1 MEAVKLTNKKQINSL
16 VFLFSITYMIS
27 YMTRINYG
35 AIIAEMQ
42 TALGYSKSL
51 LSISLTGS
59 FITYGIGQIIS
70 GIFGDKTSPKRLV
83 MYGLSVTFL
92 MNLLIIFCRT
102 PYQMAIIWSVNGF
115 AQSLMWP
122 PIVKIMSAVL
132 SDSDYTFA
140 VNKVS
145 WGSSIGTIL
154 VYLLAPILIS
164 AFSWK
169 AVFVTSAVLAFAM
182 IFIWNK
188 FAYDVKIVPVN
199 KEKSEVKKTGII
211 TPFIIFAMI
220 AIVLQG
226 MLRDGVT
233 TWMPSYV
240 AETFKLSNEIS
251 ILTGVILPIFS
262 ILSFQLAT
270 EIYTRKI
277 NNLFVCA
284 AIFFGIG
291 AIAAL
296 GLSLLTNVSAAIS
309 IFMFAMLTGGMHG
322 VNLMLICMLP
332 AYFKNTGKVSTVS
345 GLLNSCTYV
354 GSAVSTYGIAVITE
368 KFNWSVTILIWL
380 AIASCGTIICTLCAK
395 NWNKYKRKIGAET

>member
-1 MEAVKLTNKKQINSL
+1 MDAVKLSNKKQINSL

-27 YMTRINYG
+27 YMTRIDYG

-59 FITYGIGQIIS
+59 FITYGIGQIVS

-83 MYGLSVTFL
+83 MYGLYVTFL

-169 AVFVTSAVLAFAM
+169 AVFVASAVLAFAM

-188 FAYDVKIVPVN
+188 FAYDVKIVSVN
-199 KEKSEVKKTGII
+199 KEKSEVKKTVII

-226 MLRDGVT
+226 MLRDGAT

-332 AYFKNTGKVSTVS
+332 AYYKNTGKVSTVS